1 MTIEEKLQHFNDY
14 AMEEA
19 RTQSAEQVDDY
30 RAAME
35 KIFQEHKEER
45 CRQEELQIK
54 IETEQIVRDNNKA
67 FSQEQL
73 QIKQMLRHKE
83 EELKEKIFV
92 ELKDLLG
99 RFMEDRKSVV

>member
-19 RTQSAEQVDDY
+19 RTQSTQQVDEY

-45 CRQEELQIK
+45 CRQEELQMQK
-54 IETEQIVRDNNKA
+54 ERD
-67 FSQEQL
+67 
-73 QIKQMLRHKE
+73 
-83 EELKEKIFV
+83 
-92 ELKDLLG
+92 
-99 RFMEDRKSVV
+99 EDRKSFV